1 MRKQMTGC
9 RRAGKRKRIRSRLS
23 GSLFA
28 FDKLADRDVIPLL
41 RSIFLRPSR
50 LCPCFKRLHPRIQS
64 AALRDQ
70 AVVRL
75 RFGEVGLRPSFVDPF
90 NIRDPIKKI
99 ERVASRFFILRE
111 GRKETY
117 RSLVC
122 LLIASKD
129 LPTKFGTALS
139 GLPAPRW

>member
-1 MRKQMTGC
+1 MQEGREKEEDTQQT
-9 RRAGKRKRIRSRLS
+9 

-64 AALRDQ
+64 ATLRDQ

-75 RFGEVGLRPSFVDPF
+75 RFGEVGLRPCFVDAF

-99 ERVASRFFILRE
+99 E
-111 GRKETY
+111 
-117 RSLVC
+117 
-122 LLIASKD
+122 
-129 LPTKFGTALS
+129 
-139 GLPAPRW
+139 